1 VSQEQRVELDRK
13 TDRASLRGKLPI
25 SSHVMPG
32 LVALLDSVAILSSA
46 VILYV
51 LLVGDAIDDDEIYI
65 AATAFI
71 WLVNLL
77 LLHFAG
83 LYQFDAILRPL
94 AFADKIILVFVT
106 TFLFLLAAAFSV
118 KISATFSRLWIGSFA
133 IAACIVTFGVRLA
146 AGHLVKRLA
155 DVRVFTRNAVVVGI
169 GEQARILLD
178 HLDKSPSRFVS
189 ILGVFAERRSDGAGF
204 SGFPVLGAIDEVE
217 SYVRDNAIDDVL
229 IALPWSADQ
238 QISTLVGRLRE
249 LPVNVYLSTD
259 LIGFR
264 LSFRQ
269 PPDHFGNIPLVEVM
283 GRPLAGWGAVRK
295 LILDYGLGAILTVT
309 LLPVMGLIALAIKL
323 DSEGPV
329 LFRQKRYGFINQVFD
344 IYKFRTMRHMP
355 MPECEG
361 RTMQA
366 TRDDPRVTRIGRF
379 LRSMS
384 LDELPQLFNVLN
396 GTMSLVG
403 PRPHA
408 IDHNEEY
415 AKSIRGYFARHRV
428 KPGLT
433 GWAQVNG
440 LRGETKTVEAME
452 ARVRHDIYYVEN
464 WSLFFDLQILAMT
477 AIICLA
483 RRNAY

>member
-1 VSQEQRVELDRK
+1 MDLDRK
-13 TDRASLRGKLPI
+13 AGDRMPRGKLPI

-32 LVALLDSVAILSSA
+32 LVALSDSVAILASA
-46 VILYV
+46 GVVYAAVVGPLEP
-51 LLVGDAIDDDEIYI
+51 GDALEGGEIYI

-71 WLVNLL
+71 WLINLL
-77 LLHFAG
+77 LLNFAG
-83 LYQFDAILRPL
+83 LYQFEAILRPL
-94 AFADKIILVFVT
+94 AFADKIVLVFVT

-118 KISATFSRLWIGSFA
+118 KISATFSRLWVGSFA
-133 IAACIVTFGVRLA
+133 IAACLVTFGFRLGI
-146 AGHLVKRLA
+146 GHVVKRLA

-169 GEQARILLD
+169 GEQAKILLD
-178 HLDKSPSRFVS
+178 HLDKFPSRFISV
-189 ILGVFAERRSDGAGF
+189 LGVFADQPVQDATGLGR
-204 SGFPVLGAIDEVE
+204 FPILGNLDDVA
-217 SYVRDNAIDDVL
+217 SFARQHAIDDVL

-238 QISTLVGRLRE
+238 QISTLVGKLRE

-259 LIGFR
+259 LVGFR
-264 LSFRQ
+264 LSFRP
-269 PPDHFGNIPLVEVM
+269 PPDHFGDIPLVEVM

-295 LILDYGLGAILTVT
+295 TMLDYGLGSILAVT
-309 LLPVMGLIALAIKL
+309 LLPVMALVAVAVKL
-323 DSEGPV
+323 DSRGPV
-329 LFRQKRYGFINQVFD
+329 LFRQKRYGFGNQVFD
-344 IYKFRTMRHMP
+344 IYKFRTMRDA
-355 MPECEG
+355 PECSG
-361 RTMQA
+361 RTVQA
-366 TRDDPRVTRIGRF
+366 TRDDPRITRLGRF

-384 LDELPQLFNVLN
+384 IDELPQLFNVLN

-464 WSLFFDLQILAMT
+464 WSLLFDVQILAMT
-477 AIICLA
+477 AIICLT